1 MIRPTA
7 KSEVLMT
14 PSQNSVNQKICVG
27 YAAAIRHIEQ
37 VEIPAVNTKIAT
49 LETLLASLQAEGVQ
63 DAQLQPVL
71 TAIDQANQ
79 DLDGANGQLVA
90 FAQEYEILGCASA
103 GGAPISH
110 H

>member
-1 MIRPTA
+1 MTA
-7 KSEVLMT
+7 
-14 PSQNSVNQKICVG
+14 SQKNVNQKICVG

-37 VEIPAVNTKIAT
+37 VEIPALNAKIAT
-49 LETLLASLQAEGVQ
+49 LEGLLASLQEEGVQ

-90 FAQEYEILGCASA
+90 FAQEYEILGCAHA
-103 GGAPISH
+103 GTAPNSEH
-110 H
+110 